1 MVPRVHRMHAAA
13 DDTEDWSECRH
24 VFAPRGYK
32 NRITKILCTR
42 RWMEVDGVAKGM
54 AKAAGRR
61 GGRGSGKDDE
71 KATRGS
77 RGKGRE

>member
-13 DDTEDWSECRH
+13 DDTEDWSGCRH

-42 RWMEVDGVAKGM
+42 RWMGWKGN
-54 AKAAGRR
+54 GES
-61 GGRGSGKDDE
+61 GGRGGGGGGGGGGKDDE
-71 KATRGS
+71 KGNAR
-77 RGKGRE
+77 